1 MASVCASDTN
11 DTAMA
16 TTDIMELPQN
26 EKLLTDDLRIT
37 EGDSSLS
44 QTNDNGTF
52 SDLQSKINAAEEEG
66 TINLMNDYTF
76 NGSDKEISITKAIT
90 INGNGF
96 TINALEK
103 SRIFNIESSGHIV
116 LNNITFINGKSDLG
130 GAILFGN
137 NVSDI
142 VIDNCK
148 FINNSATFNGGA
160 LYANATFIN
169 STIAN
174 TEFGNNDAT
183 RNGGAIYF
191 KGQSSGILFENLTF
205 ENNVAQY
212 GDSGAINFYGKMSD
226 ITFDNVVFYN
236 NSAKSMGS
244 APSMGGAINIDN
256 CVENCLFNNTLFVQN
271 FAKNSAGALSI
282 NKAISALTF
291 ENTNFINNTAE
302 LEDGGAIHVGTWS
315 RSNLVGATFKN
326 VVFAGNAANSGG
338 ALFVTGE
345 TSSNVFEDVKFIK
358 NVAKKANGGAITLG
372 ANKNLN
378 STNNTF

>member
-44 QTNDNGTF
+44 QTNDEGLISQTKDNGTF
-52 SDLQSKINAAEEEG
+52 SDLQSKINAVEEEG
-66 TINLMNDYTF
+66 TINLINDYTF

-148 FINNSATFNGGA
+148 FINNSATLNGGA

-174 TEFGNNDAT
+174 TEFGNNVAT
-183 RNGGAIYF
+183 
-191 KGQSSGILFENLTF
+191 KMVEQSISKVNLQ
-205 ENNVAQY
+205 E
-212 GDSGAINFYGKMSD
+212 FYLK
-226 ITFDNVVFYN
+226 I
-236 NSAKSMGS
+236 
-244 APSMGGAINIDN
+244 
-256 CVENCLFNNTLFVQN
+256 
-271 FAKNSAGALSI
+271 
-282 NKAISALTF
+282 
-291 ENTNFINNTAE
+291 
-302 LEDGGAIHVGTWS
+302 
-315 RSNLVGATFKN
+315 
-326 VVFAGNAANSGG
+326 
-338 ALFVTGE
+338 
-345 TSSNVFEDVKFIK
+345 
-358 NVAKKANGGAITLG
+358 
-372 ANKNLN
+372 
-378 STNNTF
+378 